1 MRRSKSEF
9 LCASMGSLYLAYILN
24 YFMGASDSG
33 ISGSM
38 ATAIV
43 TPHILCC
50 MLGVVFS
57 WLAFFGNRRGFALA
71 AAIMFCVAAVVFV
84 MYSTLMVP
92 LIILGF
98 VGYARIG
105 TILQDDWRSL
115 S

>member
-1 MRRSKSEF
+1 
-9 LCASMGSLYLAYILN
+9 MGSLYLAYILN

-38 ATAIV
+38 AVAIV

-57 WLAFFGNRRGFALA
+57 WLAFFGNRRGFALT

-84 MYSTLMVP
+84 MYATLMVP

-105 TILQDDWRSL
+105 TILQDEWR
-115 S
+115 